1 MPLQSA
7 TMTRPVS
14 PLVSTL
20 GDTLVRT
27 ANERSDSLAIAD
39 GRRSLTY
46 EELLVGAEIVAAR
59 LQEHG
64 VTKGSRVGILMPNSA
79 DAVEAI
85 FAVTF
90 LGAVCVLMNSRF
102 ATRELRH
109 VLEDSRVDA
118 VVVSGMRND
127 RVDFERQ
134 LREALPKD
142 SKLPVFVLGR
152 SSEFGFL
159 ELLNDRAAHADVI
172 KDRMAISRARV
183 ALRSPAIMIYTSG
196 TTSLPKGCVISHE
209 ALVRL
214 GTEIGRSRLA
224 LAAMDRVWAPLPVFH
239 IGFFIPMIA
248 CIDAGAGVITDAKFD
263 PDEALAAIVQHRV
276 TVAWSGFPALNDA
289 VLSSAAGNPHLLSS
303 IRTILS
309 VAPPETMRKLQDRLP
324 HATVIGCY
332 GSTEVGGVCV
342 VAEPSDTVD
351 QRTHT
356 QGRPLPGVEVVTVEP
371 STGALLGSG
380 ERGELAVRGWSV
392 FDGYW
397 GDADQTSQVTTAQGY
412 VRTGDLGYIDEG
424 GRVTFTGRVKDMIK
438 VGGENVAALEVESV
452 LVSHPLVAVAAVVGI
467 ADTRLGEVPAAFVEL
482 VPGATVHEAEL
493 LDFCRGQ
500 LARYK
505 VPKLVRFR
513 TAWPM
518 SATKIRKSD
527 LVAEL
532 QAELASTSS

>member
-1 MPLQSA
+1 MTFSPTTMP
-7 TMTRPVS
+7 RPVS
-14 PLVSTL
+14 PLVTTL

-27 ANERSDSLAIAD
+27 ANERPDSLAIVD
-39 GRRSLTY
+39 GGRSLTY
-46 EELLVGAEIVAAR
+46 EELLVGAEVLAAR
-59 LQEHG
+59 LQAQG

-85 FAVTF
+85 FATAF

-134 LREALPKD
+134 LHEALPED

-152 SSEFGFL
+152 SSDFGFL
-159 ELLNDRAAHADVI
+159 ELSSDRAGHTDAVRDHVST
-172 KDRMAISRARV
+172 SRARV

-196 TTSLPKGCVISHE
+196 TTSMPKGCVISHE
-209 ALVRL
+209 AVVRL

-224 LAAMDRVWAPLPVFH
+224 LSAIDRVWAPLPVFH

-248 CIDAGAGVITDAKFD
+248 SVDAGAGVITNAKFD
-263 PDEALAAIVQHRV
+263 ADEALAAIVAHRV

-289 VLSSAAGNPHLLSS
+289 VLAAAAGKPELLDS

-324 HATVIGCY
+324 HSTVIGCY

-342 VAEPSDTVD
+342 VAEPSDTLD
-351 QRTHT
+351 QRTGT
-356 QGRPLPGVEVVTVEP
+356 QGRPLSGVEVVTVEP
-371 STGALLGSG
+371 SSGEVLDHG

-397 GDADQTSQVTTAQGY
+397 RDADQTARVTTAEGY
-412 VRTGDLGYIDEG
+412 VRTGDLGFIDEG

-467 ADTRLGEVPAAFVEL
+467 ADSRLGEVPAAFVEL

-493 LDFCRGQ
+493 VEFCRGQ

-505 VPKLVRFR
+505 VPKFVRFR

-532 QAELASTSS
+532 QAELAGAAS

>member
-1 MPLQSA
+1 
-7 TMTRPVS
+7 MTFSSTTPPRPVS

-27 ANERSDSLAIAD
+27 ANERPDSLAIVD
-39 GRRSLTY
+39 GGRSLTY
-46 EELLVGAEIVAAR
+46 EELLAGAEVVAAR
-59 LQEHG
+59 LQEQG
-64 VTKGSRVGILMPNSA
+64 VTKGSRVGVLMPNSA
-79 DAVEAI
+79 EGVEAI
-85 FAVTF
+85 FAIAF

-102 ATRELRH
+102 AARELRH
-109 VLEDSRVDA
+109 VLGDSRVDA

-134 LREALPKD
+134 LREALPED
-142 SKLPVFVLGR
+142 SNLPVFVMGR
-152 SSEFGFL
+152 SSDFGFL
-159 ELLNDRAAHADVI
+159 ELSDDRAAHTDALR
-172 KDRMAISRARV
+172 DRMATSRSRV

-214 GTEIGRSRLA
+214 GTEIGRNRLELGA
-224 LAAMDRVWAPLPVFH
+224 TDRVWAPLPVFH

-248 CIDAGAGVITDAKFD
+248 SLDAGAGVITNAKFD
-263 PDEALAAIVQHRV
+263 ADEALRAIVEHRV
-276 TVAWSGFPALNDA
+276 TVAWSAFPALNDA
-289 VLSSAAGNPHLLSS
+289 VLSSAAGHPDLLASL
-303 IRTILS
+303 RTILS

-342 VAEPSDTVD
+342 VAEPSDTLD
-351 QRTHT
+351 QRTRT

-371 STGALLGSG
+371 SSGALLGPG

-397 GDADQTSQVTTAQGY
+397 RDPAQTARVTTAEGY
-412 VRTGDLGYIDEG
+412 VRTGDLGFVDQG
-424 GRVTFTGRVKDMIK
+424 GRVTFTGRAKDMIK

-467 ADTRLGEVPAAFVEL
+467 ADDRLGEVPAAFVEL
-482 VPGATVHEAEL
+482 VPGASVSEAQLVE
-493 LDFCRGQ
+493 FCRGQ

-505 VPKLVRFR
+505 VPKFVRFR

-532 QAELASTSS
+532 QAELAGATS

>member
-1 MPLQSA
+1 MTFSSA
-7 TMTRPVS
+7 GMTRPVS
-14 PLVSTL
+14 PLVSTV

-27 ANERSDSLAIAD
+27 ANERPDSLAIVD
-39 GRRSLTY
+39 GGRSLTY
-46 EELLVGAEIVAAR
+46 EKLLAGAEVVAAR

-64 VTKGSRVGILMPNSA
+64 VTKGSRVGVLMPNSA
-79 DAVEAI
+79 EAVEAV
-85 FAVTF
+85 FATAF

-134 LREALPKD
+134 LRESLPEN

-152 SSEFGFL
+152 SSDFGFL
-159 ELLNDRAAHADVI
+159 ELSDDRAAHSDALR
-172 KDRMAISRARV
+172 DRMSTSRSGV
-183 ALRSPAIMIYTSG
+183 PLRSPAIMIYTSG

-214 GTEIGRSRLA
+214 GTEIGRNRLGLCA
-224 LAAMDRVWAPLPVFH
+224 TDRVWAPLPVFH

-248 CIDAGAGVITDAKFD
+248 SLDAGAAVITNARFDA
-263 PDEALAAIVQHRV
+263 DEALAAIVEHRV
-276 TVAWSGFPALNDA
+276 TVAWSAFPALNDA
-289 VLSSAAGNPHLLSS
+289 VVSSAAGNPGLLGS

-342 VAEPSDTVD
+342 VAEPSDTLD
-351 QRTHT
+351 QRTRT

-371 STGALLGSG
+371 SSGALLGPG

-397 GDADQTSQVTTAQGY
+397 RDADQTARVTTAEGY
-412 VRTGDLGYIDEG
+412 VRTGDLGFIDEG

-467 ADTRLGEVPAAFVEL
+467 ADSRLGEVPAAFVEL
-482 VPGATVHEAEL
+482 VPGATLHEAEL
-493 LDFCRGQ
+493 VEFCRSQ

-505 VPKLVRFR
+505 VPKVVRFR

-532 QAELASTSS
+532 QAELASATS

>member
-1 MPLQSA
+1 MASSSTIMA
-7 TMTRPVS
+7 RPVS

-27 ANERSDSLAIAD
+27 ANERPDSLAIVD
-39 GRRSLTY
+39 SGRSLTY
-46 EELLVGAEIVAAR
+46 EELLVGAEVVAAR
-59 LQEHG
+59 LQEQG

-79 DAVEAI
+79 DAVEVI
-85 FAVTF
+85 FAVAF

-109 VLEDSRVDA
+109 VLQDSRVDA
-118 VVVSGMRND
+118 AVVSGMRND
-127 RVDFERQ
+127 RVDFEGQ
-134 LREALPKD
+134 LREALPDD
-142 SKLPVFVLGR
+142 SKLPVFVMGR
-152 SSEFGFL
+152 SSDFGFL
-159 ELLNDRAAHADVI
+159 ALSSDRAAHSEAVR
-172 KDRMAISRARV
+172 DRMSIARSRV

-196 TTSLPKGCVISHE
+196 TTSMPKGCVISHE

-214 GTEIGRSRLA
+214 GTAIGRHRLA
-224 LAAMDRVWAPLPVFH
+224 LGATDRVWAPLPVFH

-248 CIDAGAGVITDAKFD
+248 SVDAAAGVITDAKFD
-263 PDEALAAIVQHRV
+263 AHEALAAIVEHHV

-289 VLSSAAGNPHLLSS
+289 VLASAAGQPELLASL
-303 IRTILS
+303 RTILS
-309 VAPPETMRKLQDRLP
+309 VAPPETMRKLQERLP
-324 HATVIGCY
+324 QATVIGCY

-342 VAEPSDTVD
+342 VAEPSDTLD
-351 QRTHT
+351 QRTGT
-356 QGRPLPGVEVVTVEP
+356 QGRPLPGVEVVTVDP
-371 STGALLGSG
+371 ASGALLDAGQ
-380 ERGELAVRGWSV
+380 RGELAVRGWSV

-397 GDADQTSQVTTAQGY
+397 RDPDQTARVTTAEGF
-412 VRTGDLGYIDEG
+412 VRTGDLGFIDEG
-424 GRVTFTGRVKDMIK
+424 GRVIFTGRVKDMIK

-452 LVSHPLVAVAAVVGI
+452 LVSHPLVAVASVVGI
-467 ADTRLGEVPAAFVEL
+467 PDNRLGEVPAAFVEL

-493 LDFCRGQ
+493 VEFCRGQ

-505 VPKLVRFR
+505 VPKFVRFR

-532 QAELASTSS
+532 QAELAGATS

>member
-1 MPLQSA
+1 MTFSPT
-7 TMTRPVS
+7 TMGRPVS

-27 ANERSDSLAIAD
+27 ANERPDSLAIVD
-39 GRRSLTY
+39 GGRSLTF
-46 EELLVGAEIVAAR
+46 EELVVGAEVIAAR
-59 LQEHG
+59 LHEHG

-85 FAVTF
+85 FATAF
-90 LGAVCVLMNSRF
+90 LGGVCVLMNSRF

-109 VLEDSRVDA
+109 VLDDSRVDA
-118 VVVSGMRND
+118 VVVSGMHNE

-134 LREALPKD
+134 LREALPQE
-142 SKLPVFVLGR
+142 SRLPVFVLGTSR
-152 SSEFGFL
+152 LGFL
-159 ELLNDRAAHADVI
+159 ELSGDRASHSDQAR
-172 KDRMAISRARV
+172 DRISTARARV

-196 TTSLPKGCVISHE
+196 TTSMPKGCVISHE

-214 GTEIGRSRLA
+214 GTEIGRNRLA
-224 LAAMDRVWAPLPVFH
+224 LGATDRVWAPLPVFH

-248 CIDAGAGVITDAKFD
+248 SVDAGAAVITNAKFD
-263 PDEALAAIVQHRV
+263 ADEALGAIVEHRV

-289 VLSSAAGNPHLLSS
+289 VLAAAAGDPGRLAS

-309 VAPPETMRKLQDRLP
+309 VAPPETMRKLQERLP

-351 QRTHT
+351 QRTRT
-356 QGRPLPGVEVVTVEP
+356 QGRPLPGVEVATVEP
-371 STGALLGSG
+371 ASGALLGPG

-397 GDADQTSQVTTAQGY
+397 RDADQTARVTTAEGY
-412 VRTGDLGYIDEG
+412 VRTGDLGFVDDG

-467 ADTRLGEVPAAFVEL
+467 ADSRLGEVPAAFVEL
-482 VPGATVHEAEL
+482 VPGATVQEAEL
-493 LDFCRGQ
+493 VEFCRGQ

-505 VPKLVRFR
+505 VPKFVRFR

-527 LVAEL
+527 LAAEL
-532 QAELASTSS
+532 QAELGSAAS